1 MNKNLKKNTTLD
13 PWDSGELGRDIQHV
27 LVADE
32 EFDIALANA
41 LGMTSH
47 SSAKDEPEAC
57 NTLPELNK
65 KAS

>member
-1 MNKNLKKNTTLD
+1 MNKNLKANTALD

-32 EFDIALANA
+32 AFEIALANA
-41 LGMTSH
+41 LGIASH
-47 SSAKDEPEAC
+47 SSVQDEPQAF
-57 NTLPELNK
+57 NALQELNQ